1 MSAHR
6 ILIFSGARPSRTWR
20 LADRITRE
28 TPGAEICGII
38 QRSLQHLSI
47 EQQLIATGRTD
58 FSERQYQWPLGL
70 TYCLRSI
77 MEMMMHAALW
87 LIHGSPSAIQP
98 EELTLNTLVRECR
111 ESAIPFLVAD
121 DLNSSNVLKFVT
133 DQRPEVGLVLGENTP
148 SKQLLKI
155 PRDGWIRA
163 RHRVAQCKPGKEK
176 IGSTITIE
184 AIGKQTAAP
193 STIAQI
199 RLPRQTYDGL
209 VGQTLKSDL
218 VSDDL
223 IIQSLTHVLNA
234 TIVQAAKALTKWTQ
248 EIVVPYLEQLKDASI
263 ASDERVGL
271 PARHRATWKLC
282 LDTFLLCSPLFVGRN
297 WYRRLRRRYPITI
310 LTHHLV
316 SDRPHRM
323 GISTEVFWR
332 QIRFL
337 QRHYRIVSL
346 GEAVKLLKS
355 GLVDAPT
362 AVLTFDDG
370 YADNFVSLRAVAQET
385 GIPITLF
392 VATEPVEFQQ
402 EFLHDIKNG
411 IRGALPLT
419 WPQIRLWS
427 CGRVEFGSHTRT
439 HFDCGSNDRA
449 RLEAEI
455 VGSRHDLEHH
465 LGKPVEF
472 FAFPFGQRENMSPEA
487 LRLAQECYSY
497 FVSGYGGENHF
508 ASNKDNQH
516 LLRKNL
522 YSNAWEQELDLQSV
536 FDVVDKLRRALSLPG
551 LRSSK
556 VPARLRSILPVNI
569 ADGNGPEAQWDV
581 RN

>member
-6 ILIFSGARPSRTWR
+6 ILMVSGARPSRTWR
-20 LADRITRE
+20 LAERITRE
-28 TPGAEICGII
+28 TPGAEICGIL

-47 EQQLIATGRTD
+47 EQQLIAAGRTD
-58 FSERQYQWPLGL
+58 LSAREYQWPLGL
-70 TYCLRSI
+70 TYWLRSI
-77 MEMMMHAALW
+77 LERMMHAALW
-87 LIHGSPSAIQP
+87 FIHGSPSAVRP
-98 EELTLNTLVRECR
+98 TELTFKTLLRKCR

-121 DLNSSNVLKFVT
+121 DLNSSSVLKFVT
-133 DQRPEVGLVLGENTP
+133 DQRPELGIVLGETTP
-148 SKQLLKI
+148 SEELLKI
-155 PRDGWIRA
+155 PRYGWIRA
-163 RHRVAQCKPGKEK
+163 EHRAAQCKVGKEK

-184 AIGKQTAAP
+184 SIGKQTAAHP
-193 STIAQI
+193 IAQI

-209 VGQTLKSDL
+209 VGLTLKSDL

-223 IIQSLTHVLNA
+223 IIQSLTHLNA
-234 TIVQAAKALTKWTQ
+234 TIVQAAKAPTKWTQ
-248 EIVVPYLEQLKDASI
+248 EILVPYLEQLQASSI
-263 ASDERVGL
+263 ASDERFDP

-337 QRHYRIVSL
+337 QRHYRIISL

-355 GLVDAPT
+355 GRVDAPT

-370 YADNFVSLRAVAQET
+370 YADNFVSLRAVTEET
-385 GIPITLF
+385 GTPVTLF
-392 VATEPVEFQQ
+392 ISTKCVELQQ
-402 EFLHDIKNG
+402 EFQHDIENG
-411 IRGALPLT
+411 VRGALPLT
-419 WPQIRLWS
+419 WPQIRFWS
-427 CGRVEFGSHTRT
+427 FGRVEFGSHTRT
-439 HFDCGSNDRA
+439 HFDCGSDDRA
-449 RLEAEI
+449 RLESEI
-455 VGSRHDLEHH
+455 VGSRRDLEDH

-487 LRLAQECYSY
+487 LRLAQECYPY
-497 FVSGYGGENHF
+497 FVSGFGGENHF
-508 ASNKDNQH
+508 ASSTDNQH

-536 FDVVDKLRRALSLPG
+536 FDMIDKIRLALSLRG
-551 LRSSK
+551 LRSTRFLQHFLQPSH
-556 VPARLRSILPVNI
+556 PP
-569 ADGNGPEAQWDV
+569 
-581 RN
+581 